1 MPVLILLLALFI
13 PRVTLFLLWLLTT
26 WFQGV
31 FNSVLWPVAGFF
43 FLPLTTL
50 WYSVVV
56 KYFGGEWGIVPIIGG
71 VIAVLIDLS
80 PVRYHRRRIVVV
92 EEA

>member
-1 MPVLILLLALFI
+1 MPAFILLVALFI
-13 PRVTLFLLWLLTT
+13 PRVILFLLWLMTT
-26 WFQGV
+26 WFVGV
-31 FNSVLWPVAGFF
+31 FNSALWPLVGFF

-56 KYFGGEWGIVPIIGG
+56 KFFGGEWGIVPIIGG

-80 PVRYHRRRIVVV
+80 PAKYSRRRVVVV
-92 EEA
+92 EA